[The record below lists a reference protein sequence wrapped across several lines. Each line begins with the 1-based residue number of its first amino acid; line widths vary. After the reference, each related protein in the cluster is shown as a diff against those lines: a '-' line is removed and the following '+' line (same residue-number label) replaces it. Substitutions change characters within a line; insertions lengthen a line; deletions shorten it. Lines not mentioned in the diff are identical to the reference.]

1 MSCCSVGAI
10 APAVVTTGT
19 PRVGSRTTMM
29 ATAARRIGL
38 APASRGVTAVA
49 ALAGARPAAVPALA
63 SSNPGASSPW
73 GAVGARGLARNVF
86 NRHAIRA
93 VADPETG
100 VAEPEP
106 VKLLTSDESEELL
119 KIRHTTAHICAMA
132 TQKLFPDAQ
141 CTIGPWCAPD
151 PPAPR
156 PRERSASDAFI
167 HRPRGDVAA
176 AWRVVARANR
186 SRPPP
191 ARPNPRRIDRGF
203 YYDFYYPEGFSGAF
217 EPHPRA
223 RPGRGVRP
231 RPRAG
236 GDAPKSRSRE
246 NPPSSLFSSEEN
258 ASFPF
263 LPRARALRLGT
274 RPPPRPGTPSLAR
287 SPPPPL
293 LTPRSPSSACSLS
306 ADKDLKSIKKQMI
319 KIINKDYPLRREEVS
334 REEARRRITEL
345 NEPYKLE
352 ILDAIETEPIT
363 IYHIGDEW
371 WDLCAGPHVEST
383 KKIHP
388 KAIDLESVAGAYW
401 RGDETKP
408 MLQRIYGTAWGSPEE
423 MKAYDEFKLE
433 AARRDH
439 RKVGKDLNLFS
450 IQQEEVGGGL
460 VFWHPKG
467 AMMRNIIE
475 NFWKDIHLE
484 RGYDLLYTPHVGKLD
499 LWQTSGHADFYGENM
514 YRPIDVEDETY
525 QLKPMN
531 CPFHVA
537 VYKDGYFSYRDLP
550 IRWAELGT
558 VYRYERS
565 GTMHGLFRVR
575 GFTQDDAHIF
585 CLPDQIA
592 SEIKGVLDLTEDIL
606 STFGFTEFE
615 VNLSTQPEKSV
626 GGPEIWNKAE
636 DALKEALANK
646 GWDYEVD
653 EGGGA
658 FYGPKI
664 DVKILDAIGR
674 KWQCSTVQL
683 DFNLPERFDLNYVD
697 AANEKRRPIMI
708 HRAIFGSLERFF
720 GILTENYA
728 GAFPLWV
735 APTQVRLLPV
745 TDAVDDYVQ
754 ETAAKM
760 RAAGVRVDVT
770 SNERLAKLVRNAEK
784 AKVPVMCIVGEQ
796 EAKDGT
802 LTVRTYAD
810 GDQGAFPAEEV
821 LARVAK
827 ANAEK
832 GEKL

>member
-1 MSCCSVGAI
+1 M
-10 APAVVTTGT
+10 PK
-19 PRVGSRTTMM
+19 PSRRT
-29 ATAARRIGL
+29 
-38 APASRGVTAVA
+38 VA
-49 ALAGARPAAVPALA
+49 DRLTN
-63 SSNPGASSPW
+63 SNP
-73 GAVGARGLARNVF
+73 
-86 NRHAIRA
+86 
-93 VADPETG
+93 
-100 VAEPEP
+100 
-106 VKLLTSDESEELL
+106 
-119 KIRHTTAHICAMA
+119 
-132 TQKLFPDAQ
+132 
-141 CTIGPWCAPD
+141 APD
-151 PPAPR
+151 SP
-156 PRERSASDAFI
+156 
-167 HRPRGDVAA
+167 
-176 AWRVVARANR
+176 
-186 SRPPP
+186 
-191 ARPNPRRIDRGF
+191 
-203 YYDFYYPEGFSGAF
+203 
-217 EPHPRA
+217 
-223 RPGRGVRP
+223 
-231 RPRAG
+231 
-236 GDAPKSRSRE
+236 
-246 NPPSSLFSSEEN
+246 LFVSTDN
-258 ASFPF
+258 
-263 LPRARALRLGT
+263 
-274 RPPPRPGTPSLAR
+274 
-287 SPPPPL
+287 
-293 LTPRSPSSACSLS
+293 
-306 ADKDLKSIKKQMI
+306 DLKSIKKQMI
-319 KIINKDYPLRREEVS
+319 KIINKDYPLRREEVT
-334 REEARRRITEL
+334 REEARTRIEAL

-352 ILDAIETEPIT
+352 ILDAIKTEPIT

-401 RGDETKP
+401 RGDEKRP

-423 MKAYDEFKLE
+423 LKAYNEFKAE

-439 RKVGKDLNLFS
+439 RKIGKDLNLFS

-467 AMMRNIIE
+467 AIMRDMIE
-475 NFWKDIHLE
+475 RFWKDIHLE
-484 RGYDLLYTPHVGKLD
+484 RGYDLLYTPHVGKAD
-499 LWQTSGHADFYGENM
+499 LWKTSGHSDFYAENM
-514 YRPIDVEDETY
+514 YKPIDVEDETY

-550 IRWAELGT
+550 IRWAEMGT

-585 CLPDQIA
+585 CLPHQIA
-592 SEIKGVLDLTEDIL
+592 DEIKGVLDLTEDIL

-626 GGPEIWNKAE
+626 GGPEIWDKAE
-636 DALKEALANK
+636 GALKDALAQK

-664 DVKILDAIGR
+664 DIKILDAIGR

-683 DFNLPERFDLNYVD
+683 DFNLPERFDLAYIDKEN
-697 AANEKRRPIMI
+697 AKQRPIMI

-754 ETAAKM
+754 ETARKL
-760 RAAGVRVDVT
+760 RAAGIRCDVQ
-770 SNERLAKLVRNAEK
+770 SQERLAKLVRNAEK
-784 AKVPVMCIVGEQ
+784 AKIPVMCVVGEQ

-802 LTVRTYAD
+802 LAVRTYAD
-810 GDQGAFPAEEV
+810 GDQGV
-821 LARVAK
+821 LSVDDVLSRVSA
-827 ANAEK
+827 ANAGKLEK
-832 GEKL
+832 F